1 MKAGDLVGIQWKK
14 GVGYCGSKTGSHIGL
29 VLKRDEERSGVF
41 VVYCPTI
48 TAFNTI
54 KHWDSTWLV
63 RLTDE
68 ICD

>member
-14 GVGYCGSKTGSHIGL
+14 GIGYCGSKNGSHIGL
-29 VLKRDEERSGVF
+29 ILKRDEARSGVF
-41 VVYCPTI
+41 VVYCPSIKT
-48 TAFNTI
+48 FNTV

-63 RLTDE
+63 ELTDE

>member
-1 MKAGDLVGIQWKK
+1 MNAGDLVGIKWKK
-14 GVGYCGSKTGSHIGL
+14 NVGYCGSKTGSHIGL

-48 TAFNTI
+48 TAFSTI

>member
-1 MKAGDLVGIQWKK
+1 MKAGDLVGIKWKK
-14 GVGYCGSKTGSHIGL
+14 NVGYCGSKTGSHIGL
-29 VLKRDEERSGVF
+29 VLKPDKERSGVF